1 MWFHQLQNGST
12 RFRRFTDTRCTIRM
26 VRKTTEMSEKHVQI
40 IRNRNRYAV
49 EVKMSTFQKYTH
61 THTPKRDLHAS

>member
-26 VRKTTEMSEKHVQI
+26 VRNTTEMSEKHVQI

-61 THTPKRDLHAS
+61 TKT